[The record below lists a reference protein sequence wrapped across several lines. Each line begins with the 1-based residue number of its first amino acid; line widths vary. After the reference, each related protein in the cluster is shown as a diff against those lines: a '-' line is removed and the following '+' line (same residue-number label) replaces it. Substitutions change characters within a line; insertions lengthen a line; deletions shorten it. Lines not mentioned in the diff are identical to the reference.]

1 MSTAS
6 FFRPRLSLEL
16 EHNIKAAAA
25 LAKLTVPQ
33 YFEQVIAPVVLSD
46 MRARIERQALQ
57 RMAGEG

>member
-1 MSTAS
+1 MSTAT
-6 FFRPRLSLEL
+6 FFRPRLSAQL

-57 RMAGEG
+57 RRVGEG

>member
-1 MSTAS
+1 MSTAT

-33 YFEQVIAPVVLSD
+33 YFEQIIAPVVLSD

-57 RMAGEG
+57 RRVGAE